1 METQTSFL
9 SVVQTILIWYY
20 VLLNAILFLLMGYDK
35 LCAKK
40 GKRRVPEAT
49 LFLLAVLGGAF
60 GGLCSMPVFHHKTK
74 HVSFWL
80 LYSVSFLLHLVLF
93 WFVWRGIFF
102 PVA

>member
-20 VLLNAILFLLMGYDK
+20 VLLNVILFLLMGYDK

-60 GGLCSMPVFHHKTK
+60 GGLCSMPVF
-74 HVSFWL
+74 L
-80 LYSVSFLLHLVLF
+80 
-93 WFVWRGIFF
+93 
-102 PVA
+102 